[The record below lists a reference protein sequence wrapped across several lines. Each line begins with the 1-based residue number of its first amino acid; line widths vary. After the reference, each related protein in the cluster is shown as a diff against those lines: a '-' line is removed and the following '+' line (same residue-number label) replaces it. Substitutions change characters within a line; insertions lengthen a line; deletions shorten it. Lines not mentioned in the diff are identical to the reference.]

1 MLLADNRPN
10 GILRF
15 DTSRLEQIPNNILM
29 HFYLGM
35 HESLRK
41 FTDEELNEREDIQ
54 VLFLEFVQL
63 KLGHHDLYKKHLS
76 LPLPLGSATD
86 TVESTSIIQ

>member
-1 MLLADNRPN
+1 MLLHDTRPN

-15 DTSRLEQIPNNILM
+15 DTSRLEQIPNKTLM

-54 VLFLEFVQL
+54 VLFLEFVQ
-63 KLGHHDLYKKHLS
+63 
-76 LPLPLGSATD
+76 
-86 TVESTSIIQ
+86 